1 MTIGCISDP
10 HCEFGLLSP
19 KSGNVDDVKLRGTFV
34 QTLKKMKAE
43 ENIDVLLLGGDYT
56 GLDDAKEENWL
67 RSRELIVDATRA
79 VFNNGKA
86 PYVLYANGNHEYQVA
101 GSIPK
106 SYNSGDYYSFPM
118 MSDVGTLSSD
128 DCYYEEANNG
138 KNGKV
143 SLLAAY
149 HYELKGVDFVVIN
162 TGKYLYENQD
172 HYYYSDESAN
182 WCINKVKELY
192 EKNPTGTVFF
202 VMHIPFA
209 DSNSIRSS
217 SKGQST
223 TATNASKILKE
234 GLAEYPNTIV
244 LYGHDHGGD
253 NAYTREKTSQRLTRY
268 DANGNKMSGYGLDAT
283 HVDGL
288 VRGEEET
295 ATDDEPTT
303 PTQPAATFT
312 SGTINLKNL
321 DNNLY
326 LGCTGDKNIDLVSS
340 PQDIEVGLR
349 DAGNSL
355 FYVHMLYNGTKYNL
369 SAGSGF
375 SAKDRT
381 SSTSE
386 QENSYFYC
394 VDDINATTITATKA
408 SALEIG
414 KYYVITNTYQ
424 NNIYVL
430 SGNLQ
435 SKAGSDKTN
444 RISNGSA
451 TINGNTLTMNN
462 ANGAARTYIYKMEGE
477 VETTPTAGG
486 STTQSSSVDGS
497 FVTLFMGSMRYYD
510 NIFEGKWDTSND
522 TVSAKVAQALMIY
535 VYNDRIEMRLK
546 NYGKSGTFTG
556 GKGFEGQSVTINEE
570 LTPYTIFRT
579 VTLASQQ
586 EPDGPVVPTPKIYAQ
601 TAVGGDW
608 NLVEAED
615 GVLTIDDYHWKGFK
629 SETDYDFD
637 AINYSRLYKSNMW
650 QAWYVPFDLELTSD
664 ILNNFAF
671 ARIQGAMAD
680 IDGATY
686 IAYVRLREGDIVKAN
701 TPYVVKA
708 AKADATNAQVIT
720 ANNATLKMPVQNS
733 FTMSSAL
740 DVYEFCG
747 IYNARVATATDW
759 DQWYAI
765 NNSGVYQHMSE
776 GVTLQPFRIY
786 MTITPRDDSPY
797 SVEPQP
803 QSVKLVVYGDEDS
816 YDEDATAIR
825 NAVLKAQKMDKWYN
839 LQGIEVQTPT
849 KGIYIKNG
857 KKYLF

>member
-1 MTIGCISDP
+1 MTVGCISDS
-10 HCEFGLLSP
+10 HCEYGLLT
-19 KSGNVDDVKLRGTFV
+19 GGDANTVKMRRTF
-34 QTLKKMKAE
+34 TTTMAKMKQE
-43 ENIDVLLLGGDYT
+43 ENLDVILVGGDVT
-56 GLDDAKEENWL
+56 GLSSATQSNWE
-67 RSRELIVDATRA
+67 RSRELFVDGIASA
-79 VFNNGKA
+79 FNTGHD
-86 PYVLYANGNHEYQVA
+86 PHVLVASGNHEYQA
-101 GSIPK
+101 GGAGEK
-106 SYNSGDYYSFPM
+106 WNFNYKYNSADYYTTPM
-118 MSDVGTLSSD
+118 KGWNGELSEN
-128 DCYYEEANNG
+128 DCYYEYSD
-138 KNGKV
+138 KKKDLP
-143 SLLAAY
+143 LLAAY
-149 HYELKGVDFVVIN
+149 HYNIKGIDFVVLN
-162 TGKYLYENQD
+162 TAKYLFENKD
-172 HYYYSDESAN
+172 DYSYSKESAQ
-182 WCINKVKELY
+182 WCVKKIDELY
-192 EKNPTGTVFF
+192 EKNPDGTVFF
-202 VMHIPFA
+202 VMHIPFG
-209 DSNSIRSS
+209 DSNSISKESKGIS
-217 SKGQST
+217 SKDGS
-223 TATNASKILKE
+223 SDILKK
-234 GLAEYPNTIV
+234 GLAKHPNTIV
-244 LYGHDHGGD
+244 FYGHDHGGD
-253 NAYTREKTSQRLTRY
+253 KAYTTEKTSQRLTRY

-394 VDDINATTITATKA
+394 VEDINATTITATKA

-414 KYYVITNTYQ
+414 KYYVITNKYQ
-424 NNIYVL
+424 NTTYVL

-435 SKAGSDKTN
+435 LKAGSDKTN

-451 TINGNTLTMNN
+451 TISGNTLTMNN
-462 ANGAARTYIYKMEGE
+462 ANGAAKTYIYKIEGE
-477 VETTPTAGG
+477 VETTPDTEG

-510 NIFEGKWDTSND
+510 NKIDGGYISGYNGND
-522 TVSAKVAQALMIY
+522 TVSSKVAQALMVY
-535 VYNDRIEMRLK
+535 VYEDRIEMHMK
-546 NYGKSGTFTG
+546 NYGQSGNFG
-556 GKGFEGQSVTINEE
+556 SVTVNED

-586 EPDGPVVPTPKIYAQ
+586 EADEPVVPTPKIYAQ
-601 TAVGGDW
+601 TTVGGDW

-615 GVLTIDDYHWKGFK
+615 GVFTIDDYHWKGFK
-629 SETDYDFD
+629 SDTDYDFD

-664 ILNNFAF
+664 ILSNFAF
-671 ARIQGAMAD
+671 ARIHGAMAD
-680 IDGATY
+680 LDGATY

-733 FTMSSAL
+733 FTLTSSL

-786 MTITPRDDSPY
+786 MTITPREDSPY
-797 SVEPQP
+797 SIIQHP

-816 YDEDATAIR
+816 YEEDATAIR
-825 NAVLKAQKMDKWYN
+825 NAVLKAQKTDKWYN
-839 LQGIEVQTPT
+839 LQGVEVQTPT

-857 KKYLF
+857 K